1 LVRIIAVALA
11 IFAFRLFFAPELIN
25 WQEYNADLIASA
37 RSEQRPVL
45 IKFTAG
51 WCTNCEFID
60 RVVYKRK
67 DIAKLIE
74 EKGVLAVKA
83 DTTEKG
89 FPATLAL
96 RNVYK
101 EPGVPVSMLF
111 VPGEKG
117 PVRWRGILF
126 ADELKKSL
134 EKLPDSSRRRLTE
147 PEQNRRNNGEKSED

>member
-1 LVRIIAVALA
+1 LA

-37 RSEQRPVL
+37 RSEQKPVL

-51 WCTNCEFID
+51 WCTNCEVVD
-60 RVVYKRK
+60 RLVYQRK

-74 EKGVLAVKA
+74 QKGVLAIKA
-83 DTTEKG
+83 DTTEKN
-89 FPATLAL
+89 FPATSAL
-96 RNVYK
+96 KNIYN

-117 PVRWRGILF
+117 PVRWRGMFF
-126 ADELKKSL
+126 ADDLKALL
-134 EKLPDSSRRRLTE
+134 EKADE
-147 PEQNRRNNGEKSED
+147 YNEQGPERK